1 MYLHIYVYCISWVCP
16 FLWHIS
22 HLHHTTSILDM
33 QTTYIFNQVPTCF
46 SRFFKML
53 SDANGQKNTKVPRT
67 ICGTKCSCRRDPF
80 LEMWS
85 ESVNSIGLYFNA
97 FALYAISWIYCCSG
111 HHVVFMLYN
120 AYQHAGTSEFG
131 LDQDFKWVN
140 ANVSPLPNLPLC
152 NVPFTRFAGSVMSAK
167 KARGQ
172 VVAVGFVNDFW
183 LFWRVK
189 LNNYGTG

>member
-97 FALYAISWIYCCSG
+97 FAYMLLVG
-111 HHVVFMLYN
+111 FTVVQDIMLYLCYTMHIN
-120 AYQHAGTSEFG
+120 MQEHLNLAWTKISNELTPTFPLFPTFPCAMCLSHA
-131 LDQDFKWVN
+131 LQARWC
-140 ANVSPLPNLPLC
+140 LP
-152 NVPFTRFAGSVMSAK
+152 RRQG
-167 KARGQ
+167 
-172 VVAVGFVNDFW
+172 
-183 LFWRVK
+183 VK
-189 LNNYGTG
+189 S